1 MVPKAA
7 AEAVVAVIDLRTVK
21 TLLRSSAGLLAL
33 VAYGVSVA
41 AVLPEDRADVM
52 YHSYDGGGVKIDGP
66 AVLVR
71 KSVTDDVSVSAQYY
85 VDQISGASIDV
96 QVLASEYAEE
106 RTQYDIGADYLLNK
120 TIINVGYSN
129 STENDYEAD
138 TYSLGISQDFFGDLS
153 TLSLSFAYGSDVVKK
168 TGDPT
173 FKEEIER
180 QGYQFSWTQ
189 VVTKNLLMNFIYHVV
204 TDEGYLNN
212 PYRSFRYLNDAD
224 DPSGGYSWLTEIY
237 PETRTSHAYAVR
249 GKYFMPYRAA
259 FSFEYRRF
267 NDTWGINAYNMDL
280 GYVHPFNEQWILDVH
295 YRYYSQGD
303 ADFYSDL
310 FPAEYFQNYMGRD
323 KELSTF
329 TTNTFGV
336 KVSYE
341 IDTGWS
347 NDWLE
352 KASVTLAWDIIS
364 LDYENFLDARE
375 EGVPA
380 GSESAYSFD
389 ADVIRFFISAWF

>member
-1 MVPKAA
+1 MIRSITALFSLVICSAA
-7 AEAVVAVIDLRTVK
+7 F
-21 TLLRSSAGLLAL
+21 
-33 VAYGVSVA
+33 A

-96 QVLASEYAEE
+96 QVNASEYAEE

-138 TYSLGISQDFFGDLS
+138 TYTLGISQDFFGDLS
-153 TLSLSFAYGSDVVKK
+153 TLSLSYSYGADVVKK
-168 TGDPT
+168 STDDS
-173 FKEEIER
+173 FEEDIER
-180 QGYQFSWTQ
+180 QAYQFSWTQ
-189 VVTKNLLMNFIYHVV
+189 VVTKNLLMNFIYHVI

-212 PYRSFRYLNDAD
+212 PYRSFRYLNNAN
-224 DPSGGYSWLTEIY
+224 DPSQGYTWLTEIY
-237 PETRTSHAYAVR
+237 PETRTSHAFSVR

-280 GYVHPFNEQWILDVH
+280 GYVHPLDEHWIIDVH

-303 ADFYSDL
+303 ADFYADL
-310 FPAEYFQNYMGRD
+310 FPIADFQNYMARD
-323 KELSTF
+323 KELSAYTN
-329 TTNTFGV
+329 NTFGV

-347 NDWLE
+347 HDWLE
-352 KASVTLAWDIIS
+352 KASVSLAWDILS
-364 LDYENFLDARE
+364 LDYENFRDARE

-380 GSESAYSFD
+380 GSESLYSFD

>member
-7 AEAVVAVIDLRTVK
+7 AEAVVAVTDLRIVK
-21 TLLRSSAGLLAL
+21 ALTRSSAGLLAL

-41 AVLPEDRADVM
+41 AVLPADRADVM

-120 TIINVGYSN
+120 TIINIGYSN

-173 FKEEIER
+173 FQEDIER
-180 QGYQFSWTQ
+180 QSYQFSWTQ
-189 VVTKNLLMNFIYHVV
+189 VVTKNLLMNFIYHVI

-224 DPSGGYSWLTEIY
+224 DPNGGYSWLTEIY

-280 GYVHPFNEQWILDVH
+280 GYVHPINEHWILDVH

-310 FPAEYFQNYMGRD
+310 FPTRDFQNYMGRD
-323 KELSTF
+323 KELSAF